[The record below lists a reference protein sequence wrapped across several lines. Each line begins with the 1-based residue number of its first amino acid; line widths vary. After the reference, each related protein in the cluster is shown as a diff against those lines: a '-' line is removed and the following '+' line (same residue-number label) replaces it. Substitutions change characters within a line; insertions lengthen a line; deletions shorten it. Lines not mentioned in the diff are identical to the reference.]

1 MVMPKQ
7 AEATDADLVLRVQ
20 NGETEAYGTLVR
32 RYQDRVY
39 NTCWRVCGNLE
50 EARDLTQQAFLNGLE
65 RIAGFKREAGFY
77 TWIFRIAV
85 NLSLTHRR
93 RAKTRRTTSLD
104 GAAVDA
110 QNQADPL
117 TRLRKEAQTQDPID
131 SAARKEL
138 QRAAAEGLASLDETQ
153 RAIIVLRDI
162 EGFDYDDISAI
173 LEVPRGTVKSRLHR
187 ARAALRDALV
197 QSGALRAKHGDGD
210 G

>member
-104 GAAVDA
+104 SAAVES

-117 TRLRKEAQTQDPID
+117 TRLRKEAQTEDPID

-197 QSGALRAKHGDGD
+197 QSGALRAATGNG
-210 G
+210 

>member
-104 GAAVDA
+104 SAAVES

-117 TRLRKEAQTQDPID
+117 TRLRKEAQTEDPID

-197 QSGALRAKHGDGD
+197 QSGALRAQDGD